1 MTEAQSSLKGGN
13 ERAILP
19 SPRPAEKLDGFA
31 EMELRDPFEAYVGP
45 FYTETAD
52 NDGLE
57 RREAFR
63 VDDRHVDAGGKLH
76 PGMLMTFADA
86 IVGGTAWNAT
96 GRRPCVTLSMQ
107 TSYTGT
113 AKVGD
118 LVTAR
123 TQLTRKTRA
132 IVFCAADFFVGDEL
146 ICQATSL
153 WKVLGEN

>member
-1 MTEAQSSLKGGN
+1 MTEARDTQKG
-13 ERAILP
+13 EQQKPAIP
-19 SPRPAEKLDGFA
+19 SPRPPEALDGFTA
-31 EMELRDPFEAYVGP
+31 MELRDPFEAFVGP
-45 FYTETAD
+45 LYTETAE

-57 RREAFR
+57 RLEAFR
-63 VDDRHVDAGGKLH
+63 VDDRHVDADGKLH

-86 IVGGTAWNAT
+86 VVGSTAWNAT
-96 GRRPCVTLSMQ
+96 GRKPCVTLSMQ

-123 TQLTRKTRA
+123 TRLTRKTRA
-132 IVFCAADFFVGDEL
+132 IVFCAADFFADHEL

-153 WKVLGEN
+153 WKVLGEH